1 MVNYIMHGSMNKHFL
16 LLFFKKN
23 TNCFLVCYFVGRF
36 VILKLLRRADIKH
49 FHGLDT

>member
-16 LLFFKKN
+16 LLLKKS
-23 TNCFLVCYFVGRF
+23 TNYFLVCYFVGRF